1 MGFSTRAGFFG
12 ISIFALTTGMAQAQS
27 AATGASASSPQ
38 IAESTDLSLD
48 EVVVTAQRR
57 QENVQSIPISIDAY
71 SGRQLQELGV
81 TTPADLENVS
91 AGVFVTPARGDQNPV
106 FSIRGIS
113 LNDTFS
119 NNNPE
124 VGIYV
129 DEVNLP
135 YTPMM
140 SFQLFDLERVE
151 VLKGP
156 QGTLYGRNT
165 TAGAINFISVQPTQ
179 QFDAYVTGTYS
190 SWQHSE
196 LEGAVG
202 GGLTDTL
209 AARLSVK
216 TVHQESGW
224 QYNTTTDQ
232 TIGSRDGVDLRAQL
246 LWTPTSRLS
255 VGLEATYDYDKEQ
268 PQERQHVGYY
278 AAGGGGYCAAALAG
292 YRDENTCVDLLGY
305 SDKDPDPRH
314 VADGSLY
321 GSWSYTDAVGMQVK
335 VDYDL
340 GWSTLTSI
348 SGYHY
353 LYRTSPDDSD
363 GAPLI
368 ELDSLFRDDIDSG
381 TQELRLTSK
390 DGGLLSWVGGLY
402 YSRDRIKG
410 EALQALDD
418 FPFHTR
424 VDTSFDQITK
434 SDAAFGQGTYEFIP
448 GLKLTGGVRYTRD
461 EKHYDYDARDLNTFG
476 DSSLPPTAGSISNH
490 VNQSNVSG
498 KAAISYNFDPTDMA
512 YISYSRGYKAGGF
525 KAAIAFSPEEL
536 VPFRGETVDAYE
548 VGLKSSWLSGM
559 LTVDAAAY
567 LNNWKNFQASI
578 TIIEDGVSVLTL
590 ANAGNAR
597 TDGVEFTTVF
607 RPTDRLSFRL
617 LGNFMHSEIT
627 QYNSANGTAD
637 YTGNPLANAPNITG
651 SAQVRF
657 VPWRNDQLNLYV
669 DGDYTYRSLTY
680 FSLAERKLAS
690 QSGYGLLNGR
700 VGLETRDHK
709 WDVAFFAKNITNKL
723 YITQS
728 YDNFG
733 GAFPSS
739 NFLGD
744 PISFGGQITYRY

>member
-1 MGFSTRAGFFG
+1 MRSGFFG
-12 ISIFALTTGMAQAQS
+12 IFICALTTGAAQAQS
-27 AATGASASSPQ
+27 TATTLAAGSAQLADTGDSS
-38 IAESTDLSLD
+38 LG

-81 TTPADLENVS
+81 TTPADIENVS
-91 AGVFVTPARGDQNPV
+91 SGVFVTPARGDQNPV

-140 SFQLFDLERVE
+140 SFPLYDLERVE

-165 TAGAINFISVQPTQ
+165 TGGAINFISVQPSQ
-179 QFDAYVTGTYS
+179 QFDAYATGTYS
-190 SWQHSE
+190 SWQHYE

-209 AARLSVK
+209 AGRLSAK

-224 QYNTTTDQ
+224 QYDTTTNQ
-232 TIGSRDGVDLRAQL
+232 TIGARDGVDLRAQL
-246 LWTPTSRLS
+246 LWTPTSALS
-255 VGLEATYDYDKEQ
+255 VALEATYDYNKEQ

-278 AAGGGGYCAAALAG
+278 AGAYGAGGYCAAALAG
-292 YRDENTCVDLLGY
+292 YRNENTCVDFLGY
-305 SDKDPDPRH
+305 SDKDPNPRH

-321 GSWSYTDAVGMQVK
+321 GSWSYTDAVGMNVK
-335 VDYDL
+335 VNYDL
-340 GWSTLTSI
+340 GWATLTSI
-348 SGYHY
+348 SSYHY

-368 ELDSLFRDDIDSG
+368 ELDSLFRDDINSG

-390 DGGLLSWVGGLY
+390 DGGPLSWVGGLY
-402 YSRDRIKG
+402 YSRDRIMG

-448 GLKLTGGVRYTRD
+448 GLKLTGGARYTRD
-461 EKHYDYDARDLNTFG
+461 EKHYDYDAVDLNPFG
-476 DSSLPPTAGSISNH
+476 DSSLPPPAGLISNH

-498 KAAISYNFDPTDMA
+498 KAAISYNFDPTDMV
-512 YISYSRGYKAGGF
+512 YVSYSRGYKAGGF
-525 KAAIAFSPEEL
+525 KAAIAFSPQEL
-536 VPFRGETVDAYE
+536 TPFRGETVDSYE
-548 VGLKSSWLSGM
+548 AGLKSSWLGGM
-559 LTVDAAAY
+559 LTFDVAAY

-597 TDGVEFTTVF
+597 TDGVEFSSVF
-607 RPTDRLSFRL
+607 RPIDRLSFRL
-617 LGNFMHSEIT
+617 LGNFLHSEIT

-651 SAQVRF
+651 SLQVRLEA
-657 VPWRNDQLNLYV
+657 WRSDKLDLYV
-669 DGDYTYRSLTY
+669 DTDYTYRSLTY
-680 FSLAERKLAS
+680 FSLAQRKLAS

-700 VGLETRDHK
+700 VGLETRDKK
-709 WDVAFFAKNITNKL
+709 WDLAFFAKNITNKL

-744 PISFGGQITYRY
+744 PISFGGQLTYRY